1 MRFRDQIDQ
10 ELDQLPEPVLQE
22 VLPYIAFLKHRL
34 GLPAVASEDEYDQ
47 LLLQLLQ
54 QRSTQAQPEQRIDS
68 ETAKAYFREKYGWKE
83 SSRSCRS

>member
-22 VLPYIAFLKHRL
+22 VLQYIAFLKHRL
-34 GLPAVASEDEYDQ
+34 GLPTAASADEYDQ

-54 QRSTQAQPEQRIDS
+54 QRSAQAQSEQRIDS
-68 ETAKAYFREKYGWKE
+68 ETAKAYFRDKYGWTDV
-83 SSRSCRS
+83 